1 MKKAT
6 LVSTIVVVF
15 LVGSAFGFYLLPVLS
30 ARQSY
35 VLAFTQ
41 DGVCSPPVWGAPWA
55 VVLNSHTTKVSPAD
69 TPLPLAETALQADP
83 SDENFSVIG
92 FVVPNGVYTY
102 SLEPSDFYE
111 GTGTVTVNGADT
123 VVTVEGPAIGCTTT
137 MATACVLAPEGSSL
151 YIKITLDDG
160 KTPVT
165 NATIDAVPVETCS
178 GVNTTIAIFYHHH
191 PMVNAS
197 GVATLDAGGST
208 YYSITVHYGSQN
220 YPIEASVLNS
230 PATCASLSVPS
241 GAVSVSAC

>member
-1 MKKAT
+1 MKRAT
-6 LVSTIVVVF
+6 LVSTVVF
-15 LVGSAFGFYLLPVLS
+15 VFLTGSAFGFYLLPTLTTN
-30 ARQSY
+30 QSY

-41 DGVCSPPVWGAPWA
+41 AGVCSPPVWGAPWA
-55 VVLNSHTTKVSPAD
+55 VVLNSLTTKVAPAR

-83 SDENFSVIG
+83 SYENFSVIG

-102 SLEPSDFYE
+102 SLEPSDFYH
-111 GTGTVTVNGADT
+111 GTGTVTVDAADT
-123 VVTVEGPAIGCTTT
+123 IVTVEGPAIGCTTT
-137 MATACVLAPEGSSL
+137 LATGCMPAPEGSQL

-165 NATIDAVPVETCS
+165 NATIDAVPVETCG
-178 GVNTTIAIFYHHH
+178 GVNTTIAIFYH

-208 YYSITVHYGSQN
+208 YYSITVHYGSRS
-220 YPIEASVLNS
+220 YPLAVSVLSS

-241 GAVSVSAC
+241 GAETISVC